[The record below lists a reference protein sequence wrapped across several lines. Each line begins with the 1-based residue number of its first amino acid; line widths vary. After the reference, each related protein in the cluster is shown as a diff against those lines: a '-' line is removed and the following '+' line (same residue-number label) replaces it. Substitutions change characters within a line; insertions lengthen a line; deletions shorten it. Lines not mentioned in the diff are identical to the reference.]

1 MLHWQEMGFRK
12 FSLPWKV
19 NVQSHRNQSVGLQYK
34 SRRNFGPSFG
44 MTYKMG

>member
-19 NVQSHRNQSVGLQYK
+19 NVPITEISQLVCNTNHVEIWVQVLE
-34 SRRNFGPSFG
+34 
-44 MTYKMG
+44 